1 MNRCILWFKI
11 VKYASKRSIILN
23 CLQNKKA
30 LRGLLISIFEVSTM
44 SKVSF
49 RARALDATRPMQ
61 IFKADEVPD
70 LPDFATINRSVP
82 QMPTG
87 MEKEEETV
95 CFLLRSLAVNG
106 PPSWIFVYSFYRNWN
121 SSFSLLIW
129 LNNALKLLI
138 LVLWCLFFIV
148 TYIDLCKKTR

>member
-129 LNNALKLLI
+129 LNNALNLLI
-138 LVLWCLFFIV
+138 LVFWCLFFIV
-148 TYIDLCKKTR
+148 TYIDLCKRTS